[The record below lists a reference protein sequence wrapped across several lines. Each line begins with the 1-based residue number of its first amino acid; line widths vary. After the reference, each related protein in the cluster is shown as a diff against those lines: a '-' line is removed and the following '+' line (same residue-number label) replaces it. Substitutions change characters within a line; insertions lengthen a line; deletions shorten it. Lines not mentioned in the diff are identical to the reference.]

1 MGSFRDVAIVVGSGP
16 NGLAAAIVLARAG
29 FDVRVIEGEDT
40 VGGGCRSAELTLPG
54 FVHDVCAAI
63 HPLAAAS
70 PFLRT
75 VPLADHGVEW
85 IESPAALAHPF
96 DDGSA
101 ALLYRSVDATGE
113 TLGEDAA
120 RYRRLMAPLVERS
133 EPLLED
139 VLGPLGVPKS
149 LAAFAGFSLRSAL
162 PASVLARRVF
172 QGPRAQALFAGLAAH
187 SMVPLTRL
195 PTASY
200 GLVLAVLAH
209 VAGWPL
215 ARGGSQQLSDGLA
228 SYLRSLG
235 GEVETGRRVT
245 ALRELGGSRPV
256 LLDVTPRALL
266 GMAELPAR
274 YRRRL
279 ERFRYG
285 PGVFKLDWALD
296 GPIPWRA
303 PECARAATVHLGGT
317 LDEIV
322 ASEREPW
329 RGGVAERPYVLV
341 AQQSLFDPIA
351 GSRGQAHG
359 VGVLPRPERLDRR
372 HDRPDRGAARALC
385 ARVPGSR
392 ARPVRDGP
400 RGDGGAQPELRGRR
414 HQRRCRRPSPDGRAH
429 AVCHPAPGGVP
440 LLGVDAAGRRRPR
453 HVRFPR
459 RVGGASVTATGRY
472 SGCRRRLGRLPVPC
486 AG

>member
-1 MGSFRDVAIVVGSGP
+1 VAVVVGSGP

-29 FDVRVIEGEDT
+29 LPVRVLEGEDT
-40 VGGGCRSAELTLPG
+40 IGGGCRSAELTLPG
-54 FVHDVCAAI
+54 FVHDICSAI

-75 VPLADHGVEW
+75 VPLGEHGVEW

-96 DDGSA
+96 DDGTA
-101 ALLYRSVDATGE
+101 ALLYRSIDATGA
-113 TLGEDAA
+113 TLGQDAG

-149 LAAFAGFSLRSAL
+149 LAAFAGFSVRSAL
-162 PASVLARRVF
+162 PASALARRVF
-172 QGPRAQALFAGLAAH
+172 RGPRARALFGGLAAH

-200 GLVLAVLAH
+200 GLVLGVLAH

-215 ARGGSQQLSDGLA
+215 ARGGSQRLADGLA

-235 GEVETGRRVT
+235 GEVETGRLVSSL
-245 ALRELGGSRPV
+245 AELGEATP
-256 LLDVTPRALL
+256 LLLAVTPRALL

-296 GPIPWRA
+296 GPIPWTA
-303 PECARAATVHLGGT
+303 PECATAATVHLCGT
-317 LDEIV
+317 LEEII
-322 ASEREPW
+322 ASEAAPW
-329 RGGVAERPYVLV
+329 RGAVSDRPFVLV
-341 AQQSLFDPIA
+341 AQQSLFDPTRA
-351 GSRGQAHG
+351 PEGKQTAWAYCHVPNGSTEDMTGRIEAQLERFAPGFRDLVLARSAMGPAEMQAHNPNY
-359 VGVLPRPERLDRR
+359 VGGDINA
-372 HDRPDRGAARALC
+372 GAADLRQTVARTPYATPLPGVFLC
-385 ARVPGSR
+385 SASTP
-392 ARPVRDGP
+392 
-400 RGDGGAQPELRGRR
+400 
-414 HQRRCRRPSPDGRAH
+414 
-429 AVCHPAPGGVP
+429 PGG
-440 LLGVDAAGRRRPR
+440 GVHGMCGFHAASAALR
-453 HVRFPR
+453 
-459 RVGGASVTATGRY
+459 
-472 SGCRRRLGRLPVPC
+472 
-486 AG
+486 

>member
-1 MGSFRDVAIVVGSGP
+1 VAVVVGSGP

-29 FDVRVIEGEDT
+29 LPVRVLEGEDT
-40 VGGGCRSAELTLPG
+40 IGGGCRSAELTLPG
-54 FVHDVCAAI
+54 FVHDICSAI

-75 VPLADHGVEW
+75 VPLGEHGVEW

-96 DDGSA
+96 DDGTA
-101 ALLYRSVDATGE
+101 ALLFRSIDATGA
-113 TLGEDAA
+113 TLGEDAG

-149 LAAFAGFSLRSAL
+149 LAAFAGFSVRSAL
-162 PASVLARRVF
+162 PASALARRVF
-172 QGPRAQALFAGLAAH
+172 RGPRAQALFGGLAAH

-200 GLVLAVLAH
+200 GLVLGVLAH

-215 ARGGSQQLSDGLA
+215 ARGGSQRLADGLA

-235 GEVETGRRVT
+235 GEVETGQVVSSL
-245 ALRELGGSRPV
+245 AELGESTPV
-256 LLDVTPRALL
+256 LLDVTPRALV

-296 GPIPWRA
+296 GPIPWSA
-303 PECARAATVHLGGT
+303 PDCATAATVHLCGT
-317 LDEIV
+317 LEEIV
-322 ASEREPW
+322 ASEAAPW
-329 RGGVAERPYVLV
+329 RGAVSDRPFVLV
-341 AQQSLFDPIA
+341 AQQSLFDPTRA
-351 GSRGQAHG
+351 PEGKHTAWAYCHVPNGSTVDMTERIEAQLERFAPGFRELVLARSAMGPAEMQAHNPNYVGGDINAG
-359 VGVLPRPERLDRR
+359 VADLRQTVARTPYATPLPRVF
-372 HDRPDRGAARALC
+372 LC
-385 ARVPGSR
+385 SASTP
-392 ARPVRDGP
+392 
-400 RGDGGAQPELRGRR
+400 
-414 HQRRCRRPSPDGRAH
+414 
-429 AVCHPAPGGVP
+429 PGG
-440 LLGVDAAGRRRPR
+440 GVHGMCGYHAA
-453 HVRFPR
+453 
-459 RVGGASVTATGRY
+459 TAALR
-472 SGCRRRLGRLPVPC
+472 
-486 AG
+486 